1 MSDTAGINIA
11 SPNAVDPS
19 AVGTGTVDKSQKST
33 LEAFK
38 EKLIGIKDFVLAHK
52 EGCGNLGQIAGSAG
66 LALGAAALVFSG
78 IAASLTVGGIPLAI
92 PLLVA
97 GGILFAGGS
106 ALKVADQIGKEGDT
120 RSIGEK
126 IENFFKETFKNMMV
140 GGAIGAV
147 AAVPLAFFSA
157 TEIILALPFVA
168 ATVDFLKSDESNK
181 EEALNRV
188 KGTAPSRIKKPLEI
202 LIKAIKGTDKVCHT
216 VEKKIGTFE
225 SKKPEQ
231 TTDNSTPVAT
241 AEDTGENSD
250 K

>member
-1 MSDTAGINIA
+1 MSGSTAGITTGNLDTQINIEA
-11 SPNAVDPS
+11 NKTP
-19 AVGTGTVDKSQKST
+19 KST
-33 LEAFK
+33 LAAFK
-38 EKLIGIKDFVLAHK
+38 EKLIGVKNFVLAHK

-66 LALGAAALVFSG
+66 LTLGAAALVFSG

-106 ALKVADQIGKEGDT
+106 ALKVADQIKKNDNT

-126 IENFFKETFKNMMV
+126 IEKFFKETFNNLKIGVTV
-140 GGAIGAV
+140 GVVG
-147 AAVPLAFFSA
+147 AVPLAFFSVS
-157 TEIILALPFVA
+157 EIILALPFIA
-168 ATVDFLKSDESNK
+168 ATVDFLKSDESSCDK
-181 EEALNRV
+181 KLDKVESA
-188 KGTAPSRIKKPLEI
+188 APSKFKKVISGLRKVFKGAE
-202 LIKAIKGTDKVCHT
+202 KASDIMGKAAKH
-216 VEKKIGTFE
+216 FE
-225 SKKPEQ
+225 TNSTKKPEQ

>member
-1 MSDTAGINIA
+1 MST
-11 SPNAVDPS
+11 PS
-19 AVGTGTVDKSQKST
+19 ATATDPTRIPVGIDNLENKTPKST
-33 LEAFK
+33 LAAFK
-38 EKLIGIKDFVLAHK
+38 EKLIGVKNFVLAHK

-66 LALGAAALVFSG
+66 LTLGAAALVFSG

-106 ALKVADQIGKEGDT
+106 ALKVAAQIEKKDDS

-126 IENFFKETFKNMMV
+126 IENFFKETLKNTII
-140 GGAIGAV
+140 GGAIGA
-147 AAVPLAFFSA
+147 AAAIPLVFFSA

-168 ATVDFLKSDESNK
+168 ATIDFLKSDESNK
-181 EEALNRV
+181 EAALNNVTER
-188 KGTAPSRIKKPLEI
+188 APSRIKKPLEI
-202 LIKAIKGTDKVCHT
+202 LIKAFKGADKVCHT
-216 VEKKIGTFE
+216 VEKKIGVFE
-225 SKKPEQ
+225 NQKPGQ